1 MVKLMEKIELREPI
15 SANQTNDLAV
25 NQVAE
30 THHHKD
36 EVGAKIGMWLFLF
49 TELLLFGG
57 LFLLYM
63 AYRLQY
69 TNDFIIA
76 GQELNLVMGT
86 VNTIILLTSSLTM
99 ALSIAAIQRGKKNL
113 SILFLI
119 STILFALAFLVIKY
133 FEWTE
138 KFHHGIA
145 PNAPELLSKPN
156 GEIIFFGMYYSMTG
170 LHALHVV
177 IGLIVLSFMLFFLL
191 RNRINENDYIK
202 LENSGLYWHLVDLI
216 WIFLF
221 PLFYLI
227 H

>member
-1 MVKLMEKIELREPI
+1 MEKVELTGAI
-15 SANQTNDLAV
+15 SANQTNDVAV
-25 NQVAE
+25 NQEIE

-36 EVGAKIGMWLFLF
+36 AVGAKIGMWLFLF

-69 TNDFIIA
+69 SKDFVIA

-86 VNTIILLTSSLTM
+86 INTIVLLTSSLTM
-99 ALSIAAIQRGKKNL
+99 ALSIAAIQRGKNTL
-113 SILFLI
+113 SIIFLI
-119 STILFALAFLVIKY
+119 STILFALVFMVIKY
-133 FEWTE
+133 FEWSE

-145 PNAPELLSKPN
+145 PNSPELLSKPN
-156 GEIIFFGMYYSMTG
+156 GEIIYFGMYYSMTG
-170 LHALHVV
+170 LHALHVIIGVV
-177 IGLIVLSFMLFFLL
+177 ILSFMLFFLL
-191 RNRINENDYIK
+191 RNRINESDYIK